1 MTATNFFFYRSSIT
15 YGFNEASTSH
25 GCGSHGTGDR
35 LKPPPDTI
43 NFEHKK
49 IKLSSSSSRSDDLKS
64 IRIKR
69 LKKFEESDTN
79 GDILDRIII
88 KDRRKGKEKE
98 GKSETQSIK
107 QKPIDESN
115 TDIPVDQSKSQGHE
129 SCSSEKESG
138 SRKIKL
144 KRSHSTSSSKVKSMA
159 AAISIFL

>member
-1 MTATNFFFYRSSIT
+1 MTATNSLYRSSIT

-25 GCGSHGTGDR
+25 GCGSHSTGDR

-49 IKLSSSSSRSDDLKS
+49 IKLSSSSSRSDDLES

-69 LKKFEESDTN
+69 LKKFEKSDAN
-79 GDILDRIII
+79 GDVLDRIII
-88 KDRRKGKEKE
+88 KDRRKEKEKE
-98 GKSETQSIK
+98 GNSETQSVK
-107 QKPIDESN
+107 QKLPDESR
-115 TDIPVDQSKSQGHE
+115 TDTPVEESKSVGCK

-159 AAISIFL
+159 VISSLL